1 MSLITISCKTS
12 YFGFTLVARIMNNEL
27 ILCAGE
33 DSFVYEKVYH
43 ILGMEMFY
51 LRELIA
57 YDKGR
62 FSRVTKPRSTYRTVV
77 LVIPAVSWRLGD
89 RLLPSHNQTSAPEE
103 GEPQEGRVRSLAWLQ
118 LEAEGVTRAQAG
130 ERLQCVVTHPAYSD
144 QGEHTAVAALDIH
157 YAPSAV
163 ISSVTSEVLEHNVG
177 SLSLTCTADSN
188 PPAQIMWLEAN
199 SGEVVQYGPQL
210 HFTPVLRKH

>member
-1 MSLITISCKTS
+1 
-12 YFGFTLVARIMNNEL
+12 MNNEL

-89 RLLPSHNQTSAPEE
+89 RLLPPHNQTSAPEE

-188 PPAQIMWLEAN
+188 PPAQLMWLKAE
-199 SGEVVQYGPQL
+199 SGEVWNSA
-210 HFTPVLRKH
+210 